1 MSGAFLLVTVATILF
16 DMGSTGSID
25 ATVNAEQYG
34 ASQGIAIGLLT
45 FGGIIC
51 CYAVFVYYRRLRL
64 LESRQPF
71 GYHDRHGPVLLAT
84 ALLVGIAMLL
94 LYFSDAF
101 GRTADATS
109 SRPTLRSDGQ
119 LCTQQDLR
127 GVQLLQYQPSDVLP
141 LADRPGVMLVPS
153 LSQITS
159 VSIVKREDGTSAF
172 ANVQVVADVADA
184 DMEAITQVGERI
196 FAVSEGGNKKSNL
209 LEFRWKSDDESSS
222 NGSSNNIAARSTKL
236 ELVSSAK
243 IASPL
248 VEGLAFVDGDLYVA
262 GNRFDERSGL
272 TVGSI
277 DVYPN
282 FVEAWSSWHAE
293 HNTTQHIGTGGDDNT
308 LTGHRLNSKL
318 LDHGI
323 VDSKIGA
330 LYYFEDILYIL
341 YDNAQLVRGWR
352 LATSEQVLE
361 WTLPSV
367 PGAGAAGAAAPS
379 VSLLSSST
387 TTSGGSAAN
396 EYDKQWEGLA
406 VERLDQQLVLHLTL
420 DSPPQIWTLQLVE
433 KTTLPKKDG
442 AAAALYPTL
451 PECATRP

>member
-1 MSGAFLLVTVATILF
+1 
-16 DMGSTGSID
+16 
-25 ATVNAEQYG
+25 
-34 ASQGIAIGLLT
+34 
-45 FGGIIC
+45 
-51 CYAVFVYYRRLRL
+51 
-64 LESRQPF
+64 
-71 GYHDRHGPVLLAT
+71 
-84 ALLVGIAMLL
+84 
-94 LYFSDAF
+94 
-101 GRTADATS
+101 
-109 SRPTLRSDGQ
+109 
-119 LCTQQDLR
+119 
-127 GVQLLQYQPSDVLP
+127 
-141 LADRPGVMLVPS
+141 MLVPS

-159 VSIVKREDGTSAF
+159 VSVVQRDDGTAAF

-196 FAVSEGGNKKSNL
+196 FAVSEGGNKKSTL
-209 LEFRWKSDDESSS
+209 LEFRWKSDDSSS
-222 NGSSNNIAARSTKL
+222 NGSNNIAARSTL
-236 ELVSSAK
+236 ELVSSSK

-282 FVEAWSSWHAE
+282 FVDAWSSWHAE
-293 HNTTQHIGTGGDDNT
+293 QKANNNTTHLGTGGDDNT

-341 YDNAQLVRGWR
+341 YDNAQLLRGWR

-367 PGAGAAGAAAPS
+367 PAGNAGAAAAPS
-379 VSLLSSST
+379 VSLLSS

-433 KTTLPKKDG
+433 TMKKNG
-442 AAAALYPTL
+442 AAASAGPYPTL